1 MSWENKVLWT
11 EGMFLRTQHFQQME
25 RSVDQALATAT
36 QALRAHA
43 WGLTD
48 FELNEGLLKTGVI
61 AISRASGILDDS
73 TVFHIPTNDRHPAPF
88 DPPSDLRECVVHL
101 AVPMRRPGAIESSL
115 EPSTDEIVRYIG
127 LEAEVPDTVAGSNMR
142 SPVTLAS
149 LHFRLLHDKQDM
161 AGYSTIPV
169 CRMVEKRIDQSIM
182 LDPEFIPTVMTSQ
195 ISPVLANYMSEIRG
209 LLQHRGN
216 AIASRL
222 VSPSGKSTAELTDF
236 LLLMLV
242 NRTESLLRHAATQP
256 VIHPEELFRLFIS
269 LSGELATFTEKSNR
283 APAFPD
289 YRHRDLTASYKPVIN
304 MLRDALSAVFEQT
317 AIPIPLELRKFNIRV
332 AKITDKTLFKDCTFI
347 FAAKAPIDPEKL
359 RLNLPKRT
367 TIGPVERI
375 RDLVNLQLGGAP
387 IRALPSEPRQIPFR
401 AGFVYFEINTNSED
415 WQGIEKTGGVSVH
428 VSGDLPDLEVELWA
442 IRGRV
447 R

>member
-25 RSVDQALATAT
+25 RSVDNALVSAT

-48 FELNEGLLKTGVI
+48 FELNESLLKTGVI
-61 AISRASGILDDS
+61 AISRASGVLDDG
-73 TVFHIPTNDRHPAPF
+73 TVFHIPRNDKHPAPF
-88 DPPSDLRECVVHL
+88 DPPTDLREAVVHL
-101 AVPMRRPGAIESSL
+101 AVPMRRPGAVDSSL
-115 EPSTDEIVRYIG
+115 EQSTDEIVRYIG
-127 LEAEVPDTVAGSNMR
+127 MEAEVPDTVAGSNMR

-169 CRMVEKRIDQSIM
+169 CRLVEKRIDQSVM

-242 NRTESLLRHAATQP
+242 NRTESMLRHVAAQP
-256 VIHPEELFRLFIS
+256 VIHPEELFRLFVS
-269 LSGELATFTEKSNR
+269 LAGELATFTEKSNR
-283 APAFPD
+283 APVFPD
-289 YRHRDLTASYKPVIN
+289 YRHRELTASYKPVIN

-332 AKITDKTLFKDCTFI
+332 AKITDKTLFKDCVFI

-401 AGFVYFEINTNSED
+401 AGYVYFEINTNSED